1 VTEATATA
9 TEETMALVA
18 RLAAAL
24 GGEVLGGID
33 PPAYGPQIGFGR
45 DERPWG
51 PGITPLLEYGLLKV
65 HGADAATFLQAQLTN
80 DVAGLVG
87 DDTRLAGYCSVKG
100 RLTTSA
106 WIWRDE
112 AQQTFWLA
120 CSRDIAAAFARR
132 LTMFVLRA
140 KVKVEN
146 VSDTVALVGTMH
158 QAGAS
163 QPSPQAGPVRLP
175 PVVIDAAT
183 AAAVGVGDEAG
194 TSDRSGIAIERS
206 MFMVPSVALAQ
217 TLADFRDAG
226 AALLPTEAWRRLE
239 VVSGVARINAASQ
252 DLFVP
257 QMVNFELVNG
267 VSFSKGCYPGQEIV
281 ARSQYLGKLKRR
293 MFLAVGDGE
302 VPSPGADVTSADSDA
317 AEPVGQVVLAAPL
330 PGHRRF
336 ILLFESKTAAVPGE
350 IANVA
355 QTSLRVGGSLLERLR
370 LPYAIPASDKPDG
383 R

>member
-1 VTEATATA
+1 MTEATATV
-9 TEETMALVA
+9 TEEFTVFGAK
-18 RLAAAL
+18 LAAAL
-24 GGEVLGGID
+24 GGEVLAGVD
-33 PPAYGPQIGFGR
+33 RQAYGPQIGFGP

-65 HGADAATFLQAQLTN
+65 HGAEAAAFLQAQLTN

-87 DDTRLAGYCSVKG
+87 DETRLAGYCSVKG
-100 RLTTSA
+100 RLTASA

-112 AQQTFWLA
+112 SQQTFWLA

-146 VSDTVALVGTMH
+146 ASDSVALVGTMRK
-158 QAGAS
+158 AGTS
-163 QPSPQAGPVRLP
+163 QPSPQAETVRLP
-175 PVVIDAAT
+175 PVLIDAAT
-183 AAAVGVGDEAG
+183 ADAVGIGDEVGAG
-194 TSDRSGIAIERS
+194 GLSGSEIERS
-206 MFMVPSVALAQ
+206 MFMVPSAALAQ
-217 TLADFRDAG
+217 TLRDLRDAG
-226 AALLPTEAWRRLE
+226 AVLLPTEAWRRLE

-293 MFLAVGDGE
+293 MFLAIGEGE
-302 VPSPGADVTSADSDA
+302 VPSPGTDVSSADSDA

-330 PGHRRF
+330 PGQRRF
-336 ILLFESKTAAVPGE
+336 ILLFESKTAAVPGDL
-350 IANVA
+350 ANAA
-355 QTSLRVGGSLLERLR
+355 QTRLRVGGGLLQR
-370 LPYAIPASDKPDG
+370 LPLPYSIPASDKPDG